1 MGKKD
6 VFQNF
11 IHTVTERFNDCA
23 EGECDEEVE
32 IAKIS
37 AFIRCGLFVLSVI
50 FISGMAIA
58 YGQNHLN
65 QETVNTSH
73 TMQEVVQTERKLP
86 IYCVD
91 TTEKKVALSFDA
103 AWGES
108 CLLESRKAFNP
119 KAFPFL
125 RFNRF
130 NRGIFHLAVVD
141 YRHKHQEW
149 TESRF

>member
-1 MGKKD
+1 MEKNHF
-6 VFQNF
+6 FQNF
-11 IHTVTERFNDCA
+11 IHNVTERFNDCV
-23 EGECDEEVE
+23 GEDGEECGEEVE

-58 YGQNHLN
+58 YGQNRLN

-73 TMQEVVQTERKLP
+73 ITQEMVQTERKLP

-103 AWGES
+103 ACGGG
-108 CLLESRKAFNP
+108 N
-119 KAFPFL
+119 L
-125 RFNRF
+125 R
-130 NRGIFHLAVVD
+130 
-141 YRHKHQEW
+141 
-149 TESRF
+149 